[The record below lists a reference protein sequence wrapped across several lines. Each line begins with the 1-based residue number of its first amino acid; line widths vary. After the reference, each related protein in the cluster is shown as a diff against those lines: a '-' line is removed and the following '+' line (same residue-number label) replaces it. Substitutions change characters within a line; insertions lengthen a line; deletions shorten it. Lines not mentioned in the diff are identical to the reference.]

1 MKRAHLLSFSAATSS
16 LIGCVVIVCLAAK
29 LLVHALPDLQ
39 SGPQSAQEKSEAPPA
54 PDGMQPA
61 AGRETPAEADLPPEV
76 RAWKL
81 LDRGLHNV
89 SSNRRAEAVRV
100 LSLLR
105 GEPAALTLATHAL
118 SDNNASVRAAGAVT
132 LGELHNAASLPVLKA
147 ALKDKDASVVIA
159 AANALAKFK
168 DPAAYEIFYAVL
180 TGNMKG
186 GKGLIASQMDQLKDP
201 KQMALLGVQEGVGFI
216 PFGGI
221 GFDTYRAIH
230 KDDGAPVRAAAA
242 NSLAVDHDAAT
253 EDALVE
259 HAVADKSELVRVAA
273 LTSLSRRENPTVID
287 RISAALS
294 DDHSSV
300 RYTAAATILHLND
313 VANAKH
319 PRVKKTTKPP
329 HS

>member
-1 MKRAHLLSFSAATSS
+1 MKSTRLLSYAMANSLMACLLIALPFQATS
-16 LIGCVVIVCLAAK
+16 
-29 LLVHALPDLQ
+29 
-39 SGPQSAQEKSEAPPA
+39 PQSQPTPAQEQPQTPPGA
-54 PDGMQPA
+54 GKTAKPAGPENPPPDTG
-61 AGRETPAEADLPPEV
+61 LSPEV
-76 RAWKL
+76 RAWKV
-81 LDRGLHNV
+81 LDHGLHNE
-89 SSNRRAEAVRV
+89 SSARRAEAVRV

-105 GEPAALTLATHAL
+105 GEQRALTLATHGL
-118 SDNNASVRAAGAVT
+118 SDNNASVRGAGAVT
-132 LGELHNAASLPVLKA
+132 LGELHDASSLPVLKA
-147 ALKDKDASVVIA
+147 TLKDKDASVVIA

-201 KQMALLGVQEGVGFI
+201 KQMALLGVEEGVGFI

-242 NSLAVDHDAAT
+242 TSLAFDHDAAT
-253 EDALVE
+253 EDALVQ

-273 LTSLSRRENPTVID
+273 LTALSRRDNPEVID

-294 DDHSSV
+294 DDHSAV
-300 RYTAAATILHLND
+300 KYTAAATILHLND
-313 VANAKH
+313 VATQKRPSAK
-319 PRVKKTTKPP
+319 KKPKT
-329 HS
+329 HSNS